1 MPVHFPP
8 GATASKSKL
17 AASRWREFLFAFH
30 QLTYAIQPALPLRHL
45 LHNWAN
51 ISTRLA
57 EPPRSRKV
65 HEQRFD
71 HSVLK
76 TS

>member
-1 MPVHFPP
+1 MLVRFPP
-8 GATASKSKL
+8 GATAFKSKL

-30 QLTYAIQPALPLRHL
+30 QLIYAIQPALPLRHF

>member
-1 MPVHFPP
+1 MLVHFPP

-17 AASRWREFLFAFH
+17 ATSRWREFLFAFH

-45 LHNWAN
+45 LHNWTS

-57 EPPRSRKV
+57 EPPRLRKV